1 MRTKKPPQL
10 EPRLVVYTDFRE
22 ALESLAEQTY
32 SSEKVL
38 LETIGQLGL
47 KAEILGKDSHRV
59 CYVLKPYKANDPA
72 GEHYPCYELPLTG
85 EGRGKV
91 NTGRGWWW

>member
-10 EPRLVVYTDFRE
+10 EPRLVVYTDVRE
-22 ALESLAEQTY
+22 ALESLAERTY
-32 SSEKVL
+32 SSEKLL
-38 LETIGQLGL
+38 LETIEQLGM

-59 CYVLKPYKANDPA
+59 CYVLRPHKADDPDS
-72 GEHYPCYELPLTG
+72 EHYPCYELHLSG

-91 NTGRGWWW
+91 NTGMGWWW